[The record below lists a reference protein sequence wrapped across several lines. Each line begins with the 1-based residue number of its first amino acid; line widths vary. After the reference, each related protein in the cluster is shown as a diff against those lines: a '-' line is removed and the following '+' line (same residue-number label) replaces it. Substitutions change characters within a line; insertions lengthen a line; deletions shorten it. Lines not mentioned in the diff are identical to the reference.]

1 MSDWALSKET
11 MVRIGS
17 SRSPEST
24 RLKPVSAHLLIDG
37 ESLTLEQVEMVAR
50 ERAAVGLAPGAV
62 SKMQASRRV
71 VERVLAGGEVAYG
84 INTGFGDL
92 SRVRISDQEVEQ
104 LQHNLILSHSC
115 GVGEPV
121 NEEIVR
127 ALMLLRANALAKGF
141 SGVRPVVVE
150 TLIAMLNQGIHPV
163 IPSQGSV
170 GASGD
175 LVPLAHMALALIGGG
190 EVYYRGQRLPAS
202 EALALAGLAPV
213 KLQAKEGLALIN
225 GTQFMA
231 AFACLNVTD
240 AQRLFLTADVIAAM
254 AVEALEGL
262 PSAFD
267 PRVQAVRPHPGQVQV
282 AARLRQLLQGGEL
295 ARGRHPA
302 RVQDA
307 YTLRCIPQVHG
318 ASWDV
323 LSWVRSLVEVEIN
336 SATDNPLIFADDEAI
351 ISGGNFHGQPLALA
365 TDALAMAAAEMGSIA
380 ERRVERLVNPSLSG
394 LPPFLTNHSG
404 LNSGFMIPQYVAAAL
419 ASENKVLCSPSS
431 VDSIPTSANQ
441 EDHVSMGAFAA
452 RKARQVLNN
461 LERILAIELLC
472 VAQALEFRR
481 AAQWGRGVEAAYQTV
496 RQHIGPLEEDRL
508 MYLEIEKAIE
518 LVRNGSVLSAIREA
532 GIDIVNLPV

>member
-1 MSDWALSKET
+1 MLQPRQAAADKTSDR
-11 MVRIGS
+11 RIRQVEPADFPGYI
-17 SRSPEST
+17 
-24 RLKPVSAHLLIDG
+24 LVDG
-37 ESLTLEQVEMVAR
+37 ESLTLEQVELVAR
-50 ERAAVGLAPGAV
+50 QGVKVGLAPAAV
-62 SKMQASRRV
+62 EKMQASRRV
-71 VERVLAGGEVAYG
+71 VEEVLAGGEVAYG

-92 SRVRISDQEVEQ
+92 SRVRISDEEVEQ
-104 LQHNLILSHSC
+104 LQHNLVLSHSC

-121 NEEIVR
+121 GEEIVR

-150 TLIAMLNQGIHPV
+150 TLIAMLNQGIHPL

-190 EVYYRGQRLPAS
+190 EVDYRGRRLPAA
-202 EALALAGLAPV
+202 EALALAGIAPL

-231 AFACLNVTD
+231 ALACLNITD
-240 AQRLFLTADVIAAM
+240 ARRLFLTADVIAAM

-282 AARLRQLLQGGEL
+282 AARLRKLLEGGEL

-323 LSWVRSLVEVEIN
+323 LSWVDNLVEAEIN
-336 SATDNPLIFADDEAI
+336 SATDNPLIFADDGAI

-365 TDALAMAAAEMGSIA
+365 MDALTMAVAEMGSIA

-394 LPPFLTNHSG
+394 LPPFLTRHSG
-404 LNSGFMIPQYVAAAL
+404 LNSGCMIPQYVAAAL
-419 ASENKVLCSPSS
+419 TSENKVLSSPSS

-452 RKARQVLNN
+452 RKARQVIHN

-472 VAQALEFRR
+472 AAQALEFRKGT
-481 AAQWGRGVEAAYQTV
+481 QWGLGVEAAYRAV
-496 RQHIGPLEEDRL
+496 RRGIAPLEEDRL
-508 MYLEIEKAIE
+508 LYREIEKALE
-518 LVRNGSVLSAIREA
+518 LVRNQSVLSAISEA
-532 GIDIVNLPV
+532 GIDILDQPV